1 MARQSTLGRDRRG
14 HTVALRQALAFQL
27 EQPLWTLGKE
37 GQLLTCEPAP
47 SVRKGLVVQHDTQES
62 IVNLEAAVVVD
73 EAEFPKLVHEKVHT

>member
-1 MARQSTLGRDRRG
+1 MG
-14 HTVALRQALAFQL
+14 HYA
-27 EQPLWTLGKE
+27 LGKE